1 MEEFLLK
8 LLQIEIIPDI
18 LIQTLNEMNHDES
31 KSAKFRLPSDR
42 FVRDTRN
49 QNYLPDYITHYDG
62 KE

>member
-18 LIQTLNEMNHDES
+18 LIQTLNEMNYDES

-49 QNYLPDYITHYDG
+49 LNYLPHYITHYDG